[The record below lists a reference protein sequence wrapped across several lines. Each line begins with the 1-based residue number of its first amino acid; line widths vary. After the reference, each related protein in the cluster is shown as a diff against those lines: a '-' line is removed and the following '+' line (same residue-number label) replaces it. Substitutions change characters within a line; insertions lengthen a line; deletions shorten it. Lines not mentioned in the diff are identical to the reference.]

1 MKNYNRKLK
10 HKARVLRGNQTDAEQ
25 KLWSHVRRKQLL
37 DVQFYRQK
45 PIGEFIVD
53 FYAPAAKLVIEL
65 DGSQHLEP
73 VQQAY
78 DQQRSAFLQQQGLR
92 VLRFS
97 NLDVL
102 QQIESVMTAI
112 FEALQIGLK
121 IPPIPPFSKGGVKQP
136 PLDETTQPSKPIT
149 YGLFEGKI
157 QVSDDFDEPLPD
169 SFWLAGVY

>member
-1 MKNYNRKLK
+1 MTNYNPKLK
-10 HKARVLRGNQTDAEQ
+10 PFARTLRSNQTDAEQ

-45 PIGEFIVD
+45 PMGEFIVD

-73 VQQAY
+73 TQQAY

-112 FEALQIGLK
+112 FEALQMGLK
-121 IPPIPPFSKGGVKQP
+121 IPPNPPFSKGEYK
-136 PLDETTQPSKPIT
+136 
-149 YGLFEGKI
+149 
-157 QVSDDFDEPLPD
+157 
-169 SFWLAGVY
+169 AR